1 MPVKQKVSAVLEEN
15 ISTIQQIFGQD
26 KTVKSHR
33 FQPLAVGGLRCCI
46 FFVDGMVDS
55 IRINESMIQPINTLS
70 AGPGDGA
77 DPAL

>member
-1 MPVKQKVSAVLEEN
+1 MKQKVSAVLEEN

-55 IRINESMIQPINTLS
+55 IRINESRIMSTGLISLTKGGKIIVTE
-70 AGPGDGA
+70 
-77 DPAL
+77 